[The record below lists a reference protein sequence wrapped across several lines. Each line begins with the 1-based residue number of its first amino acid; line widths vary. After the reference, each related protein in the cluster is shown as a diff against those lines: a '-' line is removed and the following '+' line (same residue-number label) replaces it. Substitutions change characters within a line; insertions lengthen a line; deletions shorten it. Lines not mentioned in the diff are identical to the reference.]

1 LETGS
6 DTQFRLHITSDD
18 NIVIAEHA
26 QVDVV
31 AGTPGGLS
39 VTDVRPRQFEDVGD
53 VNLSRNVGVS
63 RDQLEQL
70 RQDIRSSLN
79 DTLFT
84 RLHNMEE
91 VHLQL
96 IVLVS
101 VIYSLLPS
109 TRDFQTPQGGYNPPP
124 SFYGIPPNMY
134 TAKRCY

>member
-1 LETGS
+1 METGS

-101 VIYSLLPS
+101 NFNHSFSHLL
-109 TRDFQTPQGGYNPPP
+109 
-124 SFYGIPPNMY
+124 IV
-134 TAKRCY
+134 A